1 MFHQHS
7 MFPDFTKILSPFFN
21 TENFSNN
28 SCKRKIGF
36 FSKTNIQYIP
46 MYTRAKAAFGSLFT
60 RQEQWVLGLLRPQ
73 TECSFKTSNRKIL
86 PDPYRPFLARS
97 LGDSS
102 GPFLTPL
109 QILGPSKPPYS
120 PLLGRSLES
129 HSRLPYR
136 SSSRVPSIP
145 HYCSSLEYLV
155 ILPIITTLFWQKEP
169 PSDSASFIVSQVS

>member
-1 MFHQHS
+1 M
-7 MFPDFTKILSPFFN
+7 
-21 TENFSNN
+21 
-28 SCKRKIGF
+28 
-36 FSKTNIQYIP
+36 
-46 MYTRAKAAFGSLFT
+46 
-60 RQEQWVLGLLRPQ
+60 GLLRSQ

-102 GPFLTPL
+102 RPFLTPF
-109 QILGPSKPPYS
+109 QIPGPSKPPYS

-169 PSDSASFIVSQVS
+169 PSILGICRPPSLNFQNLPRKMIRNSFWTPFQTHF